1 MALFYMS
8 ANSNTRQLDAQ
19 IHFFNLLQWILLVDL
34 SEDNLASN
42 RYVVEKKKVFQW
54 LFQITIDIHPRM
66 YTKIQWSF
74 FKGKLQPGL

>member
-19 IHFFNLLQWILLVDL
+19 IYFFNLLQCILLVDL

-42 RYVVEKKKVFQW
+42 RYVVEKKKSVSMAFSDNYRYSSSNVYQNSMVI
-54 LFQITIDIHPRM
+54 F
-66 YTKIQWSF
+66 
-74 FKGKLQPGL
+74 